1 MRNVAGGGEAWQI
14 GDWEQSK
21 LAGTQ
26 GTVLCTNLTVHLWV
40 TEYSGK
46 DQQESLVWY
55 NTEVYKITMSMSV
68 SS

>member
-46 DQQESLVWY
+46 DQQESLV
-55 NTEVYKITMSMSV
+55 
-68 SS
+68 